1 MIQGETIALIG
12 VFVNIFLGFAKYL
25 LGCIS
30 GSLSLKADAFHSF
43 LDILISLL
51 IFVGLK
57 ITQRKSKNFPFGL
70 HKIENLL
77 SLFIGVIMILAGIEI
92 IKEAIFSPSILKGER
107 VPFTSAVILTLA
119 VINGLWA
126 RYKIKAG
133 KEIPSPSITSD
144 GYHSC
149 IDSLTLFLISL
160 GLLGNDMMRF
170 LPIDT
175 LLAVFISLSIFRVS
189 LTIMWDAV
197 KVLLDGTVDQAIYHD
212 VQTILTA
219 HSMVDSVRE
228 LLIRQSGK
236 YLYIE
241 VVILLKCNNIDLATN
256 IKNELQDM
264 LRNKMNNIERI
275 TIDYVKSGKTVLAIM
290 TDNVDGEISR
300 NLANAPY
307 IFLLTKLSEKN
318 MEVIPNPIIELK
330 KQKGIRLV
338 NFLKEHDVDTVVTR
352 GNMQNT
358 GILALLQNAG
368 IKYVSLSCE
377 NIREF
382 LRTYG
387 NQTDR

>member
-1 MIQGETIALIG
+1 MIHGETIALIG

-107 VPFTSAVILTLA
+107 IPFTSAIILTLA
-119 VINGLWA
+119 VLNGLWA

-133 KEIPSPSITSD
+133 KEIQSPSITSD
-144 GYHSC
+144 GYHSR
-149 IDSLTLFLISL
+149 IESLTLFLISL

-170 LPIDT
+170 LPIDK
-175 LLAVFISLSIFRVS
+175 LLAVLISLSIFRVS

-264 LRNKMNNIERI
+264 LRNKIKNIERI

-290 TDNVDGEISR
+290 ADNVDGEISR

-307 IFLLTKLSEKN
+307 IFLLTELSKNN
-318 MEVIPNPIIELK
+318 MEVIPNPTIELK

-387 NQTDR
+387 NQTGR

>member
-12 VFVNIFLGFAKYL
+12 VFINTFLGFSKYI
-25 LGCIS
+25 LGYIS

-57 ITQRKSKNFPFGL
+57 ITQRKSKHFPFGL

-77 SLFIGVIMILAGIEI
+77 SLFIGVVMILAGIEI
-92 IKEAIFSPSILKGER
+92 IKEAISSPSILKGER
-107 VPFTSAVILTLA
+107 VPFTSTVILALA
-119 VINGLWA
+119 VLNGLWA
-126 RYKIKAG
+126 SYKIKVG
-133 KEIPSPSITSD
+133 KEIQSPSITSD
-144 GYHSC
+144 GYHSR
-149 IDSLTLFLISL
+149 IESLTLFLISF

-170 LPIDT
+170 LPMDK
-175 LLAVFISLSIFRVS
+175 LLAVLISLSIFKVS

-212 VQTILTA
+212 VQTILTT
-219 HSMVDSVRE
+219 HSMVDSVQE

-241 VVILLKCNNIDLATN
+241 AVILLKCNNIDLATK
-256 IKNELQDM
+256 IKHELQDM
-264 LRNKMNNIERI
+264 LRNKVTNIERI
-275 TIDYVKSGKTVLAIM
+275 TIDYVKSEKTVLAIM
-290 TDNVDGEISR
+290 ADNVDGEIAR
-300 NLANAPY
+300 NLANAPF
-307 IFLLTKLSEKN
+307 IFLLTELSGKN

-330 KQKGIRLV
+330 KQKGIKLV

-352 GNMQNT
+352 GNMQNK

-377 NIREF
+377 NIHDF
-382 LRTYG
+382 LHTYG